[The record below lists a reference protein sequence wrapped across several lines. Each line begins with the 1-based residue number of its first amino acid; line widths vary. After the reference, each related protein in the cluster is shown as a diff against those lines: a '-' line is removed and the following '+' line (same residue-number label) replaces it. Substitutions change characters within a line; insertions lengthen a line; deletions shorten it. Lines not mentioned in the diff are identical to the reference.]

1 MTIPRIRPIALIVAA
16 SMALA
21 IPTMVR
27 AGSELPQ
34 IRRGMTKAQVE
45 KIYGEPNQRTET
57 DSGTTWTYIKGM
69 SKAFIPFYGAFH
81 SPTTIVVNF
90 HGNRVASYSVE
101 Q

>member
-1 MTIPRIRPIALIVAA
+1 MTVQRIRPIALIVAA

-21 IPTMVR
+21 VPTMVK
-27 AGSELPQ
+27 AADDTPQ
-34 IRRGMTKAQVE
+34 IHRGMTKEQVE
-45 KIYGEPNQRTET
+45 RIYGKPNQRTET

-69 SKAFIPFYGAFH
+69 SRAFIPFYGAFH